1 LKQEIRLFGA
11 LTDVAGT
18 NRLEIDPLPDTASL
32 LELLLLQYPAL
43 RNYHFTLAVD
53 NNIIH
58 DNTLLTVESTV
69 ALLPPFSGG

>member
-11 LTDVAGT
+11 LTDVTGT
-18 NRLEIDPLPDTASL
+18 DRLEIDPLPDTASL

-43 RNYHFTLAVD
+43 GNYQFTLAVD
-53 NNIIH
+53 NNII
-58 DNTLLTVESTV
+58 NGNELLTVESTI